1 MPGEIDRYNGQRV
14 VSLVSDPDLRV
25 NAITHMIDRVCI
37 GRCYSFANYE
47 PSTAQFRVRVV
58 AANPMVVKTYAES
71 WDLQTGAY
79 MVKPADEPLYAVD
92 LDESG
97 RFIVRALKA
106 GTLCGST
113 YWKVLPEL
121 IPAS

>member
-1 MPGEIDRYNGQRV
+1 MLTLICMNN
-14 VSLVSDPDLRV
+14 LRRLYP
-25 NAITHMIDRVCI
+25 A
-37 GRCYSFANYE
+37 
-47 PSTAQFRVRVV
+47 
-58 AANPMVVKTYAES
+58 
-71 WDLQTGAY
+71 LQTGAY

-97 RFIVRALKA
+97 RVVIRPLRA

-113 YWKVLPEL
+113 YWKVLSGL